1 MFYKLIVR
9 AVNDFILSRCNS
21 CAILVELIYIV
32 CSVVIAKEV
41 FTIRL
46 NLNV

>member
-1 MFYKLIVR
+1 MLFIVK
-9 AVNDFILSRCNS
+9 AGAIPVLS
-21 CAILVELIYIV
+21 VELIYIV